1 MDFSNSYLDD
11 LERGTLP
18 LKEVTDEAPPIVRL
32 DASNRQP
39 GEDGAWNQQRAHIDV
54 PTFLSNNYLD
64 DLERRT
70 LPSNTLTLPS

>member
-18 LKEVTDEAPPIVRL
+18 LKEVTDEAPPLVRV

-39 GEDGAWNQQRAHIDV
+39 GEDGAWNQQRARSMFPLFS
-54 PTFLSNNYLD
+54 PTIIWMILSEELF
-64 DLERRT
+64 RQTR
-70 LPSNTLTLPS
+70 

>member
-18 LKEVTDEAPPIVRL
+18 LKEVTDEAPPLVRV

-39 GEDGAWNQQRAHIDV
+39 GEDGAWNQQRARSMFPLFS
-54 PTFLSNNYLD
+54 PTIIRMILSEELF
-64 DLERRT
+64 RQTR
-70 LPSNTLTLPS
+70 